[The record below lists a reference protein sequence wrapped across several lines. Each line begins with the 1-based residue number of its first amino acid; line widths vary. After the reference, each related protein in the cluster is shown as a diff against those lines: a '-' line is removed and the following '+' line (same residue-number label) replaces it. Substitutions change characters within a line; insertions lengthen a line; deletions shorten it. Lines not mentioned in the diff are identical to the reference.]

1 MSDVRIGLPAAGI
14 RAAEA
19 IMAIEP
25 TTPKGRRTRQ
35 TILDAASTV
44 FTKDGYVDA
53 RMSDVATEAG
63 LSLGGLYRYFENKE
77 DLFSSVIRDIHEEL
91 FRRSR
96 SSTPIGQDPEAA
108 LFEANLGYLQHYRD
122 NRGVMRAFIAATT
135 VEQRFTTIWWT
146 MRERH
151 VARFVHAI
159 ENDDRVRLDGL
170 DPATVARAMASLVEQ
185 TAYTTFAHDA
195 LNTTTVDVE
204 TVARSGD
211 QSLVPELLRRSRRR
225 LRRPGRPRRRGC
237 LASAYVR

>member
-1 MSDVRIGLPAAGI
+1 
-14 RAAEA
+14 
-19 IMAIEP
+19 MAIEP

-35 TILDAASTV
+35 TILDAASRV
-44 FTKDGYVDA
+44 FSKDGYVDA

-96 SSTPIGQDPEAA
+96 SSTPISDDPEAA
-108 LFEANLGYLQHYRD
+108 LFEANLGYLQHYHD
-122 NRGVMRAFIAATT
+122 NSGVMGAFIAATT

-159 ENDDRVRLDGL
+159 ENDDRVQLDGL
-170 DPATVARAMASLVEQ
+170 DPTTMARAMASLVEQ
-185 TAYTTFAHDA
+185 TAYTTFAHAA

-204 TVARSGD
+204 TVAR
-211 QSLVPELLRRSRRR
+211 VVTRAWYRSFYGE
-225 LRRPGRPRRRGC
+225 PDGT
-237 LASAYVR
+237 

>member
-1 MSDVRIGLPAAGI
+1 
-14 RAAEA
+14 
-19 IMAIEP
+19 MAIEP

-35 TILDAASTV
+35 TILDAASRV
-44 FTKDGYVDA
+44 FSKDGYVDA

-96 SSTPIGQDPEAA
+96 SSTPISDDPEAA
-108 LFEANLGYLQHYRD
+108 LFEANLGYLQHYHD
-122 NRGVMRAFIAATT
+122 NSGVMGAFIAATT

-159 ENDDRVRLDGL
+159 ENDDRVQLDGL
-170 DPATVARAMASLVEQ
+170 DPTTMARAMASLVEQ
-185 TAYTTFAHDA
+185 TAYTTFAHAA

-204 TVARSGD
+204 TVAR
-211 QSLVPELLRRSRRR
+211 VVTRAWYRSFYGA
-225 LRRPGRPRRRGC
+225 PGG
-237 LASAYVR
+237 S

>member
-1 MSDVRIGLPAAGI
+1 MPAAGI

-96 SSTPIGQDPEAA
+96 SSTPIGDNPEAA
-108 LFEANLGYLQHYRD
+108 LFEANLGYLQHYHD
-122 NRGVMRAFIAATT
+122 NSGVMRAFIAATT
-135 VEQRFTTIWWT
+135 VEPRFTTIWWT

-204 TVARSGD
+204 TVARIVTRAWYRSFYGD
-211 QSLVPELLRRSRRR
+211 PD
-225 LRRPGRPRRRGC
+225 G
-237 LASAYVR
+237 A

>member
-1 MSDVRIGLPAAGI
+1 
-14 RAAEA
+14 
-19 IMAIEP
+19 MAIEP

-63 LSLGGLYRYFENKE
+63 LSLGGLYRYFANKE

-96 SSTPIGQDPEAA
+96 SSTPISDDPEAA
-108 LFEANLGYLQHYRD
+108 LFEANLGYLQHYHD
-122 NRGVMRAFIAATT
+122 NSGVMGAFIAATT

-170 DPATVARAMASLVEQ
+170 DPTTMARAMASLVEQ
-185 TAYTTFAHDA
+185 TAYTTFAHAA

-204 TVARSGD
+204 TVAR
-211 QSLVPELLRRSRRR
+211 VVTRAWYRSFYGA
-225 LRRPGRPRRRGC
+225 PGG
-237 LASAYVR
+237 S

>member
-1 MSDVRIGLPAAGI
+1 
-14 RAAEA
+14 
-19 IMAIEP
+19 MAIEP

-35 TILDAASTV
+35 TILDAASRV
-44 FTKDGYVDA
+44 FSKDGYVDA
-53 RMSDVATEAG
+53 RMSDVAAEAG

-96 SSTPIGQDPEAA
+96 SSTPISDDPEAA
-108 LFEANLGYLQHYRD
+108 LFEANLGYLQHYHD
-122 NRGVMRAFIAATT
+122 NSGVMGAFIAATT

-159 ENDDRVRLDGL
+159 ENDDRVQLDGL
-170 DPATVARAMASLVEQ
+170 DPTTMARAMASLVEQ
-185 TAYTTFAHDA
+185 TAYTTFAHAA

-204 TVARSGD
+204 TVAR
-211 QSLVPELLRRSRRR
+211 VVTRAWYRSFYGA
-225 LRRPGRPRRRGC
+225 PDGT
-237 LASAYVR
+237 

>member
-1 MSDVRIGLPAAGI
+1 
-14 RAAEA
+14 
-19 IMAIEP
+19 MAIEP

-35 TILDAASTV
+35 TILDAASKV
-44 FTKDGYVDA
+44 FSKDGYVDA

-96 SSTPIGQDPEAA
+96 SSTPIGDDPEAA
-108 LFEANLGYLQHYRD
+108 LFEANLGYLQHYHD
-122 NRGVMRAFIAATT
+122 NSGVMRAFIAATT

-159 ENDDRVRLDGL
+159 ENDDRIRLDGL
-170 DPATVARAMASLVEQ
+170 DPTTMARAMASLVEQ

-204 TVARSGD
+204 TVARVVTRAWYRSFYG
-211 QSLVPELLRRSRRR
+211 VPDGS
-225 LRRPGRPRRRGC
+225 
-237 LASAYVR
+237 

>member
-1 MSDVRIGLPAAGI
+1 
-14 RAAEA
+14 
-19 IMAIEP
+19 MAIEP
-25 TTPKGRRTRQ
+25 STPKGRRTRQ

-96 SSTPIGQDPEAA
+96 SSTPISDDPEAA
-108 LFEANLGYLQHYRD
+108 LFEANLGYLQHYHD
-122 NRGVMRAFIAATT
+122 NSGVMRAFIAATT
-135 VEQRFTTIWWT
+135 VEPRFTTIWWT

-159 ENDDRVRLDGL
+159 ENDDRVGLDGL
-170 DPATVARAMASLVEQ
+170 DPSTVARAMASLVEQ

-204 TVARSGD
+204 TVARVVTRAWYRSFYGD
-211 QSLVPELLRRSRRR
+211 
-225 LRRPGRPRRRGC
+225 PG
-237 LASAYVR
+237 SD

>member
-1 MSDVRIGLPAAGI
+1 
-14 RAAEA
+14 
-19 IMAIEP
+19 MAIEP

-35 TILDAASTV
+35 TILDAASRV
-44 FTKDGYVDA
+44 FSKDGYVDA

-96 SSTPIGQDPEAA
+96 SSTPISDDPEAA
-108 LFEANLGYLQHYRD
+108 LFEANLGYLQHYHD
-122 NRGVMRAFIAATT
+122 NSGVMGAFIAATT

-170 DPATVARAMASLVEQ
+170 DPTTMARAMASLVEQ
-185 TAYTTFAHDA
+185 TAYTTFAHAA
-195 LNTTTVDVE
+195 LNTATVDVE
-204 TVARSGD
+204 TVARVVTRAWYRSFYG
-211 QSLVPELLRRSRRR
+211 EL
-225 LRRPGRPRRRGC
+225 GGT
-237 LASAYVR
+237 

>member
-1 MSDVRIGLPAAGI
+1 MTDVRIGLPAASY

-53 RMSDVATEAG
+53 RMSDVAAEAG

-96 SSTPIGQDPEAA
+96 SSTPIGDDPEAA

-195 LNTTTVDVE
+195 LNTTTVDVK
-204 TVARSGD
+204 TVARI
-211 QSLVPELLRRSRRR
+211 VTRAWYRSFYGE
-225 LRRPGRPRRRGC
+225 PDG
-237 LASAYVR
+237 A

>member
-1 MSDVRIGLPAAGI
+1 
-14 RAAEA
+14 
-19 IMAIEP
+19 MAIEP

-96 SSTPIGQDPEAA
+96 SSTPISDDPEAA
-108 LFEANLGYLQHYRD
+108 LFEANLGYLQHYHD
-122 NRGVMRAFIAATT
+122 NSGVMGAFIAATT

-170 DPATVARAMASLVEQ
+170 DPTTMARAMASLVEQ
-185 TAYTTFAHDA
+185 TAYTTFAHAA

-204 TVARSGD
+204 TVAR
-211 QSLVPELLRRSRRR
+211 VVTRAWYRSFYGA
-225 LRRPGRPRRRGC
+225 PGG
-237 LASAYVR
+237 S

>member
-1 MSDVRIGLPAAGI
+1 
-14 RAAEA
+14 
-19 IMAIEP
+19 MAIEP

-35 TILDAASTV
+35 TILDAASRV
-44 FTKDGYVDA
+44 FSKDGYVDA

-96 SSTPIGQDPEAA
+96 SSTPISDDPEAA
-108 LFEANLGYLQHYRD
+108 LFEANLGYLQHYHD
-122 NRGVMRAFIAATT
+122 NSGVMGAFIAATT

-159 ENDDRVRLDGL
+159 EDDDRVQLDGL
-170 DPATVARAMASLVEQ
+170 DPTTMARAMASLVEQ
-185 TAYTTFAHDA
+185 TAYTTFAHAA

-204 TVARSGD
+204 TVAR
-211 QSLVPELLRRSRRR
+211 VVTRAWYRSFYGA
-225 LRRPGRPRRRGC
+225 PGG
-237 LASAYVR
+237 S

>member
-1 MSDVRIGLPAAGI
+1 
-14 RAAEA
+14 
-19 IMAIEP
+19 MAIEP

-53 RMSDVATEAG
+53 RMSDVAAEAG

-96 SSTPIGQDPEAA
+96 SSTPISDDPEAA
-108 LFEANLGYLQHYRD
+108 LFEANLGYLQHYHD
-122 NRGVMRAFIAATT
+122 NSGVMGAFIAATT

-159 ENDDRVRLDGL
+159 ENDDRVQLDGL
-170 DPATVARAMASLVEQ
+170 DPTTMARAMASLVEQ
-185 TAYTTFAHDA
+185 TAYTTFAHAA

-204 TVARSGD
+204 TVAR
-211 QSLVPELLRRSRRR
+211 VVTRAWYRSFY
-225 LRRPGRPRRRGC
+225 GRPDGT
-237 LASAYVR
+237 